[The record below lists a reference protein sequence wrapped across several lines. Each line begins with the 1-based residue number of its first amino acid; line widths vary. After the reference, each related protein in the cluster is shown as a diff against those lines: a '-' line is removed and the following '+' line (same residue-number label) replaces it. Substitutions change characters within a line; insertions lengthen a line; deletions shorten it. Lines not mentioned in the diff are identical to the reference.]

1 MEHRRL
7 ACFLCLPLLALAGC
21 DTWNSATDTVGSA
34 LGFGSDTPAQAVA
47 TNTSV
52 ATRTGVAVSD
62 EPLAARA
69 GAAVLTDQGSAADA
83 VTTMFFAL
91 SATYPVAAGLGGGGI
106 CLLYDPASGSTTE
119 FDFLARTAARG
130 GYYAVPGAVRGF
142 YQMQRLYG
150 ALPWQR
156 DVAPGE
162 GLAATGFPISQA
174 LSVRLAAAQNV
185 IRLDAGLAA
194 QFLDESGRPKA
205 AGTVVTNPALAQTL
219 SDVRLTGADGFY
231 KGTAAARIV
240 DYSTAQ
246 NGAISYAEM
255 AGYAAAQGP
264 ARRVNAG
271 GMLVSLPGP
280 RTGAGAFAGA
290 LMDNLSRLQ
299 AGAARDP
306 QAATTL
312 AVRQTLARFGITSL
326 AQDLGATGFAAVDT
340 DGQAAACA
348 VTLNGPFGS
357 GHTAT
362 GTGVVLA
369 ASPASQSGIASAFL
383 TPMIATGATGATV
396 AGAGAGGPYGAAAIA
411 AALLKMAGGQPL
423 ERPRDLGAAG
433 AAPYDTVNAVSCQG
447 GVCLALPDPRAHGAG
462 VASLPAQQP

>member
-1 MEHRRL
+1 MSHRRL
-7 ACFLCLPLLALAGC
+7 ACFLCLPLLALSGC
-21 DTWNSATDTVGSA
+21 ETWDSATDAVGSVVG
-34 LGFGSDTPAQAVA
+34 LGSDKPAQAVA
-47 TNTSV
+47 TNQSV

-62 EPLAARA
+62 EPIAARA
-69 GAAVLTDQGSAADA
+69 GAAVLTDEGSAADA

-106 CLLYDPASGSTTE
+106 CLLYDPASGATTE
-119 FDFLARTAARG
+119 FDFLPRTAARG
-130 GYYAVPGAVRGF
+130 GYYAIPGAVRGF

-174 LSVRLAAAQNV
+174 LAVRLAAAQNV

-194 QFLDESGRPKA
+194 EFLDESGRAKP
-205 AGTVVTNPALAQTL
+205 AGTVVANPALAQTMSELRL
-219 SDVRLTGADGFY
+219 SGADAFY
-231 KGTAAARIV
+231 KGTAAARIIA
-240 DYSTAQ
+240 YSTAQ
-246 NGAISYAEM
+246 NGAITAGEM
-255 AGYAAAQGP
+255 AGYAASQGP
-264 ARRVNAG
+264 ARRLNAG
-271 GMLVSLPGP
+271 GMLVSMPGP

-299 AGAARDP
+299 TASARDP
-306 QAATTL
+306 QAATTV
-312 AVRQTLARFGITSL
+312 AVRQTLGRFGITSL

-340 DGQAAACA
+340 SGQAAACA

-357 GHTAT
+357 GHTAS

-383 TPMIATGATGATV
+383 TPMIATGANGTAV
-396 AGAGAGGPYGAAAIA
+396 AGAGAGGPYGTAAIA
-411 AALLKMAGGQPL
+411 DALLRVAGGRPL
-423 ERPRDLGAAG
+423 TRSRDLGATAVT
-433 AAPYDTVNAVSCQG
+433 PYDTVNAISCQG

-462 VASLPAQQP
+462 AASLPAQQP